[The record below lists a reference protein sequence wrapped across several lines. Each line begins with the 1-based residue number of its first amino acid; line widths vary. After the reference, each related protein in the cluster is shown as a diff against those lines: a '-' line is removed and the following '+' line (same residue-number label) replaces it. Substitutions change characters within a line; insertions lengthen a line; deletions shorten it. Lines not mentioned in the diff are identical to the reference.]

1 MAFTLQ
7 PVVTAQDVEQTA
19 QMADAIWHEYFT
31 PIIGAEQVAYMLEK
45 FQCVAAMQRQIS
57 QENMQYFRLMRDG
70 VMVGYTGIREEPD
83 ALFLSKLYLA
93 KEYRGQGLARQTLNA
108 LVQRCRR
115 QGLSKIWLTVNR
127 YNARLLRRIRRWDL
141 SRCRSS
147 APTLAAAFIWMILL
161 WKSRSILTKPNMDTA
176 AGCRKVPA
184 VFASHTFFSKKV
196 LYYIG

>member
-127 YNARLLRRIRRWDL
+127 YNAPTIAAYKAMVMFAGVRERLE
-141 SRCRSS
+141 S
-147 APTLAAAFIWMILL
+147 ADIGGGFYMDDFIME
-161 WKSRSILTKPNMDTA
+161 KPIDIDET
-176 AGCRKVPA
+176 
-184 VFASHTFFSKKV
+184 
-196 LYYIG
+196 

>member
-127 YNARLLRRIRRWDL
+127 Y
-141 SRCRSS
+141 
-147 APTLAAAFIWMILL
+147 
-161 WKSRSILTKPNMDTA
+161 
-176 AGCRKVPA
+176 
-184 VFASHTFFSKKV
+184 
-196 LYYIG
+196 

>member
-19 QMADAIWHEYFT
+19 QMADTIWHEYFT

-127 YNARLLRRIRRWDL
+127 YNA
-141 SRCRSS
+141 
-147 APTLAAAFIWMILL
+147 PTIAAYKAMGFVTVQEQRADIGGGFYMDDFIME
-161 WKSRSILTKPNMDTA
+161 KPIDIDET
-176 AGCRKVPA
+176 
-184 VFASHTFFSKKV
+184 
-196 LYYIG
+196 